1 LGTIHSNE
9 SGALKE
15 TTESGVKN
23 EGDDFLLHFCGR
35 QQWWKNFHFQDAALF
50 MKAVNDDHSRLKL
63 IVAVAAID
71 THLFQYTEKQKGNR
85 ELRNHKNETEP
96 ESTSHLCTPFTATIL
111 SSVAR
116 DSKLAAAFNS
126 TKTYGLDGIMA
137 QLIFQNPGK
146 WKEAETKPLDLRSNM
161 GVVPGLDFEC

>member
-1 LGTIHSNE
+1 MTLMCTGA
-9 SGALKE
+9 SG
-15 TTESGVKN
+15 SR
-23 EGDDFLLHFCGR
+23 GR
-35 QQWWKNFHFQDAALF
+35 CFGLSKQIC
-50 MKAVNDDHSRLKL
+50 RE
-63 IVAVAAID
+63 
-71 THLFQYTEKQKGNR
+71 EKQKGNR

-137 QLIFQNPGK
+137 QLIFQNPDK